1 MTSLKPYIT
10 LKTYIAILGIIC
22 LLAIN
27 GVSAKV
33 PVHKDD
39 GEVSTMLT
47 AGSKDA
53 ILAAVPAIPSMLKC
67 HRCPPKRYGRNWPA

>member
-10 LKTYIAILGIIC
+10 IKTYIAILGIIC

-27 GVSAKV
+27 GVSAKF

-53 ILAAVPAIPSMLKC
+53 IFSSRAGYTFNVKNATEAPQTGTVS
-67 HRCPPKRYGRNWPA
+67 